1 MIKKFNTSEIKNQ
14 VLDGVPISEEQAAWF
29 AFESPRTELYDS
41 AHEITSSLASRKF
54 DLCSIIN
61 AKSGKCSENC
71 KWCAQSDHHNT
82 NVKIYELLDDEEF
95 ISQAK
100 YNEQKGVG
108 RFSIVTSGRKPNMS
122 LILKI
127 AEIAKQ
133 IREKSSIKLCAS
145 LGLLD
150 EKELSILYDA
160 GISRYHC
167 NLETAPSYFS
177 NLCTTHTSEEK
188 INTLKAA
195 KKVGMDICCG
205 GILGMGE
212 SVEHRIELAFTL
224 RELGVQSIPLNI
236 LQPIKGTPLEH
247 TPPLSDDDILSAI
260 AIFRFVNPTAFLR
273 FAGGRASLSQKT
285 IEKAMYIGINSAIV
299 GDMLTTVG
307 TKINDDLKL
316 IANVGYEL

>member
-14 VLDGVPISEEQAAWF
+14 VLDGVPISEEQAAWL

-41 AHEITSSLASRKF
+41 AHEITSSFASRKF

-71 KWCAQSDHHNT
+71 KWCAQSAHHNT
-82 NVKIYELLDDEEF
+82 DVKIYELLDDEEF

-247 TPPLSDDDILSAI
+247 TPPLSDGDILLAI
-260 AIFRFVNPTAFLR
+260 AIFRFINPTAFLR
-273 FAGGRASLSQKT
+273 FAGGRTSLSQKT

>member
-1 MIKKFNTSEIKNQ
+1 
-14 VLDGVPISEEQAAWF
+14 
-29 AFESPRTELYDS
+29 
-41 AHEITSSLASRKF
+41 
-54 DLCSIIN
+54 
-61 AKSGKCSENC
+61 
-71 KWCAQSDHHNT
+71 
-82 NVKIYELLDDEEF
+82 
-95 ISQAK
+95 
-100 YNEQKGVG
+100 
-108 RFSIVTSGRKPNMS
+108 
-122 LILKI
+122 
-127 AEIAKQ
+127 
-133 IREKSSIKLCAS
+133 
-145 LGLLD
+145 
-150 EKELSILYDA
+150 
-160 GISRYHC
+160 
-167 NLETAPSYFS
+167 
-177 NLCTTHTSEEK
+177 
-188 INTLKAA
+188 
-195 KKVGMDICCG
+195 MDICCG

-212 SVEHRIELAFTL
+212 SVEHRIELAFAL

>member
-1 MIKKFNTSEIKNQ
+1 MACLNRHAR
-14 VLDGVPISEEQAAWF
+14 VV
-29 AFESPRTELYDS
+29 DS
-41 AHEITSSLASRKF
+41 AHEITNSLASRKF

-71 KWCAQSDHHNT
+71 KWCAQSAHHNT

-127 AEIAKQ
+127 AEIVKQ

-205 GILGMGE
+205 GI
-212 SVEHRIELAFTL
+212 
-224 RELGVQSIPLNI
+224 
-236 LQPIKGTPLEH
+236 
-247 TPPLSDDDILSAI
+247 
-260 AIFRFVNPTAFLR
+260 
-273 FAGGRASLSQKT
+273 
-285 IEKAMYIGINSAIV
+285 
-299 GDMLTTVG
+299 
-307 TKINDDLKL
+307 
-316 IANVGYEL
+316 